1 LNEHEET
8 ALKQE
13 QFGLYRDYGL
23 YIDGQWRMAHALG
36 TREVLDPSTEEVAG
50 MIPSADES
58 DLDAAIDSAKRGFAL
73 WRVTSPWQRSS
84 TLRRAAALIRERAES
99 IAALMTAET
108 GKPLAESRGETQ
120 AAADQFEWYSEE
132 TKRIYGQTI
141 EARTADVRM
150 QVRYEPVGVVAA
162 FSAWNFPALL
172 PARKIAAA
180 LGAGC
185 SVIVKPASEAPGSC
199 MALVQACHDAGV
211 PPGVLNLVTGDSA
224 LISRHLLASPAVRK
238 VSLTGSTEVGRS
250 ILRLAAEGVKKV
262 SMELGGHAP
271 VLVFDDVDPVWAAQ
285 TLARAKFRNCGQV
298 CISPSRFFVH
308 EGIYEAFCQA
318 FADVA
323 KSLVIGPGS
332 EPASEIGPLANAR
345 GLRHA
350 QALVDDAL
358 ASGARLLA
366 GGRQPAAR
374 ERGYFFEPTVLVDV
388 PPHARIMSDEPFVPV
403 APIVSFRDFD
413 AVIAAANS
421 VPFGLA
427 GYVFSNSL
435 KTSTLAAEALECGMV
450 GVNEMLLACAEAPFG
465 GVKDSG
471 MGREG
476 GALGVRD
483 YLEAKYIRTK
493 LV

>member
-1 LNEHEET
+1 M
-8 ALKQE
+8 KRE

-23 YIDGQWRMAHALG
+23 YIGGQWRQSQSLA

-50 MIPSADES
+50 LIPCADEA
-58 DLDAAIDSAKRGFAL
+58 DLDAALESARQGFAT
-73 WRVTSPWQRSS
+73 WRAVSPWQRAAV
-84 TLRRAAALIRERAES
+84 LRQAAALIRERAEA
-99 IAALMTAET
+99 IAVLMTGET

-141 EARTADVRM
+141 EARSTDVRM

-199 MALVQACHDAGV
+199 MALVQACHDAGL
-211 PPGVLNLVTGDSA
+211 PPGALNLVTGDSS
-224 LISRHLLASPAVRK
+224 LISRHLVASPVVRK
-238 VSLTGSTEVGRS
+238 VSLTGSTDVGRA
-250 ILRLAAEGVKKV
+250 ILRLAADGIKKV

-271 VLVFDDVDPVWAAQ
+271 VLVFDDADPVWAAR

-308 EGIYEAFCQA
+308 ERIYAPFCEAFA
-318 FADVA
+318 EVA
-323 KSLVIGPGS
+323 KSLVIGPGG
-332 EPASEIGPLANAR
+332 EAASEIGPLANAR

-358 ASGARLLA
+358 TSGARLLA

-374 ERGYFFEPTVLVDV
+374 ERGYFFEPTVLAGV

-403 APIVSFRDFD
+403 APIVPFSNFD
-413 AVIAAANS
+413 AAIVAANS

-450 GVNEMLLACAEAPFG
+450 GINEMLLACAEAPFG
-465 GVKDSG
+465 GVKESG

-483 YLEAKYIRTK
+483 YLEPKYIRTK

>member
-1 LNEHEET
+1 
-8 ALKQE
+8 LKQDP
-13 QFGLYRDYGL
+13 FGLYRDYGL
-23 YIDGQWRMAHALG
+23 FIDGEWRQAHALA
-36 TREVLDPSTEEVAG
+36 TREVLDPSTEDVAG
-50 MIPSADES
+50 MIPVAGES
-58 DLDAAIDSAKRGFAL
+58 DLDAALDSASSGFAR
-73 WRVTSPWQRSS
+73 WRATSPWQRAAV
-84 TLRRAAALIRERAES
+84 LRHAAALIRERVET
-99 IAALMTAET
+99 IAQLMTAET
-108 GKPLAESRGETQ
+108 GKPLAEARGETQ
-120 AAADQFEWYSEE
+120 AAADQFEWYGEE

-141 EARTADVRM
+141 EGRSADVRM

-199 MALVQACHDAGV
+199 MALVQACHDAGL

-224 LISRHLLASPAVRK
+224 LISRHLIASPIVRK
-238 VSLTGSTEVGRS
+238 VSLTGSTEVGKA
-250 ILRLAAEGVKKV
+250 ILRLAADGIKKV

-271 VLVFDDVDPVWAAQ
+271 VLVFEDVDPYWAAE
-285 TLARAKFRNCGQV
+285 TVARAKFRNCGQV

-308 EGIYEAFCQA
+308 ERIYEPFCDA
-318 FADVA
+318 FAKVA

-332 EPASEIGPLANAR
+332 DARSEIGPLANAR

-350 QALVDDAL
+350 QSLVDDAL
-358 ASGARLLA
+358 TSGARLLA
-366 GGRQPAAR
+366 GGKRPASQR
-374 ERGYFFEPTVLVDV
+374 RGYFFEPTVLADV
-388 PPHARIMSDEPFVPV
+388 APHARIMSDEPFVPI
-403 APIVSFRDFD
+403 APIASFNDFEQ
-413 AVIAAANS
+413 VIESANA

-427 GYVFSNSL
+427 GYVFSSSL
-435 KTSTLAAEALECGMV
+435 KTATLAAEALECGMV

-465 GVKDSG
+465 GVKESG

-476 GALGVRD
+476 GALGIRD
-483 YLEAKYIRTK
+483 YLEPKYIRTK